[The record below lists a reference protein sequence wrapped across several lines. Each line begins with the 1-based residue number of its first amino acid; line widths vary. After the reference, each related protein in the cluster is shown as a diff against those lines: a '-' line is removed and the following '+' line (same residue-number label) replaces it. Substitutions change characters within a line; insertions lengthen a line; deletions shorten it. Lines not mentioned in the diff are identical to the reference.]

1 MNYSLLVFLLFAI
14 AGVVAPLTLLYDE
27 EVDHE

>member
-1 MNYSLLVFLLFAI
+1 MDYSLLVFLLFAI
-14 AGVVAPLTLLYDE
+14 AGVVAPLTLLYE